1 MLLDQDL
8 VKIKVLGAG
17 GAGGNAINDMISSG
31 VGGVEYIAANTD
43 AQDLGKSLAD
53 IRIQLGEKL
62 TRGLGAGAD
71 PEIGRQAAEE
81 DVEKIKNLLEET
93 DMLFITAG
101 MGGGTG
107 TGSAPVI
114 ARVAKE
120 LGVLTVAVVTRPFS
134 FEGRKKKY

>member
-1 MLLDQDL
+1 MLIEQDL

-43 AQDLGKSLAD
+43 SQDLNKSLAD
-53 IRIQLGEKL
+53 SRLQLGEKL

-71 PEIGRQAAEE
+71 PSIGKQAAEE
-81 DVEKIKNLLEET
+81 DIDKIKQLLEET

-107 TGSAPVI
+107 TGAAPVI

-120 LGVLTVAVVTRPFS
+120 LGILTVAIVT
-134 FEGRKKKY
+134 